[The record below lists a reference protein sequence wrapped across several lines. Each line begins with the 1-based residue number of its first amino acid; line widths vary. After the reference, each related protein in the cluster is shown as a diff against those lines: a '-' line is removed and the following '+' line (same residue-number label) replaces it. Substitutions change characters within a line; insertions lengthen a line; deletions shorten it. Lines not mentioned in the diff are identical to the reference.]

1 MSAKATENY
10 VTEVLALQGVGVA
23 PEAARPI
30 AATLSAQLAAA
41 EAGYAAL
48 AFEALAFEVEPAT
61 FLVALDRERP

>member
-1 MSAKATENY
+1 MSAKATETY
-10 VTEVLALQGVGVA
+10 VTEVLALQGVGVP

-48 AFEALAFEVEPAT
+48 AFDVEPAT
-61 FLVALDRERP
+61 FLVALGREQP